1 VGYLD
6 AELRLGTPAFASL
19 SGRTGNLRVHFLVDH
34 SDDPVIPR
42 EGFRMESNF
51 RWFDTSP
58 GASGAFPSLT
68 TQAEYFQPVSRY
80 GSIFLIGNGGTTF
93 GHNNT
98 GLPQFFLG
106 APLQLSAYGLNELR
120 GDQFY
125 LLQGGY
131 LHDLFTLPPF
141 LGKRIYAIGTYEL
154 GKMYGATNE
163 SKLPND
169 FAAGVLAE
177 TSLGPLFV
185 GGSVG
190 DSGHYKWFF
199 QLGRVF

>member
-1 VGYLD
+1 
-6 AELRLGTPAFASL
+6 
-19 SGRTGNLRVHFLVDH
+19 
-34 SDDPVIPR
+34 
-42 EGFRMESNF
+42 
-51 RWFDTSP
+51 
-58 GASGAFPSLT
+58 
-68 TQAEYFQPVSRY
+68 
-80 GSIFLIGNGGTTF
+80 
-93 GHNNT
+93 
-98 GLPQFFLG
+98 LPQFFLG

-120 GDQFY
+120 GNQFY

-141 LGKRIYAIGTYEL
+141 LGKRIYAIGSYEL
-154 GKMYGATNE
+154 GKMYGATNA

-177 TSLGPLFV
+177 TSLGPLFL